1 MEWNVGP
8 WPHSNFVQPIF
19 STICFLISFCKR
31 DHVRIRKITYH
42 WQNAKCACQ
51 NQRNIRLTLEKEI
64 LQKKHHIYIDLH
76 PNVILFGF
84 QHYTWCYS
92 FVSWFD
98 FFNVGLKN
106 VGLHVFYFWTKFN
119 TTYLWVWFCASKN
132 VKLRRWMG
140 NILWRMFLEL
150 PAHWTKSKRK
160 CVFSC
165 IFGTCR
171 DMCIHYVF

>member
-1 MEWNVGP
+1 MCSHMFCVVWFPLTKKGLHSSLLQTSLWNGSPGATAVP
-8 WPHSNFVQPIF
+8 RPQLCPKK
-19 STICFLISFCKR
+19 CF
-31 DHVRIRKITYH
+31 
-42 WQNAKCACQ
+42 
-51 NQRNIRLTLEKEI
+51 
-64 LQKKHHIYIDLH
+64 
-76 PNVILFGF
+76 ILFCSVF
-84 QHYTWCYS
+84 HTSY
-92 FVSWFD
+92 VSSLG

-106 VGLHVFYFWTKFN
+106 VGLHVFYFWTKFK

-132 VKLRRWMG
+132 VKLRRWVG

-171 DMCIHYVF
+171 DMCIYYVFYFQCDFCYFLWFAKLSYFNVIFVMILWFC